1 VFEMAGLIQSPTK
14 CKVRSVIQF
23 LNAKGE
29 RPGEI
34 HEQIV
39 AVYGNVVIFTCFFT

>member
-1 VFEMAGLIQSPTK
+1 
-14 CKVRSVIQF
+14 VRSVIRI

-34 HEQIV
+34 RKQIV
-39 AVYGNVVIFTCFFT
+39 AVYGNVMKGQSVTKKETPRWEKFPR